1 MIRSQSDFHDRAGPE
16 FIRLAFTFPA
26 MLLTYKKAND
36 SHDADRE
43 EEGTDGGTHA
53 C

>member
-1 MIRSQSDFHDRAGPE
+1 MIKSESDFHDRAGPE
-16 FIRLAFTFPA
+16 VTRLAFTFV
-26 MLLTYKKAND
+26 LLTYKKAND

-43 EEGTDGGTHA
+43 EEGADGGTHA